1 MSTQLYRQIR
11 DQLDQLTP
19 DEQIQLMEDL
29 LALYRRQVRAKPLHD
44 IMEFQG
50 IAKDLWKDVDVQKY
64 LDEERD
70 SWGG

>member
-29 LALYRRQVRAKPLHD
+29 LALYRRQIIAKPLHD

-64 LDEERD
+64 LDEERN

>member
-29 LALYRRQVRAKPLHD
+29 LALYRRQVTAKPLHD
-44 IMEFQG
+44 IMEFRG

-64 LDEERD
+64 LDEERN

>member
-29 LALYRRQVRAKPLHD
+29 LALYRRQVTAKPLHD

>member
-29 LALYRRQVRAKPLHD
+29 LALYRRQITAKPLHD

-64 LDEERD
+64 LDEERN